1 MEALEPQAC
10 YRALRTRD
18 ARFDGRFFTAVV
30 STGVFCRPVC
40 PAPTP
45 KLENCRFYRCAA
57 AAQEAGFRPCLR
69 CRPETAPGSAPW
81 VGSSVTVSR
90 ALRLIA
96 DGALDEGSVETLAE
110 RVGVGERHLR
120 RLFLRHLGTS
130 PQRVAQTRR
139 LLFAKKLIDETQLP
153 MTQVAHA
160 AGFSSVRRFNDAI
173 RGTYDRAPSELRRGS
188 TRTSRGRTKTSRV
201 DGRRRVATQARGLEI
216 SLRLGFRPPYDWPA
230 LSAFLAARETRGL
243 EEVGADFY
251 RRSVRIGD
259 DQGLVEVRT
268 VAGEN
273 HLLARIR
280 MANPARL
287 ATVVERLRR
296 LFDLDADPNEINAHL
311 CHDRVLAQHVR
322 RHPGLR
328 IPGSCDPFETA
339 VRAILGQQV
348 SVRAANTLMSRL
360 VEQFGETLAVDN
372 RGLDAI
378 DRVFPSP
385 QRLATADLR
394 VLGLPRSRAQA
405 ISGLAQ
411 ATLDGRFN
419 WDASTSLQD
428 NVSRLCE
435 LPGIG
440 AWTAHYVAMR
450 AFGEPDA
457 FPAADLGLRR
467 ALGKPGTPAPTR
479 AVTKAA
485 EAWHPWRAYAALH
498 LWTGGTENG
507 TARR

>member
-18 ARFDGRFFTAVV
+18 ARFDGRFFTAVL

-69 CRPETAPGSAPW
+69 CRPETAPGSPPW
-81 VGSSVTVSR
+81 AGTSVTVSR

-139 LLFAKKLIDETQLP
+139 LLFAKKLLNETRLS

-173 RGTYDRAPSELRRGS
+173 RTTYDRAPRELRRGVDRVRTRAATRS
-188 TRTSRGRTKTSRV
+188 TAPRRPRGT
-201 DGRRRVATQARGLEI
+201 EI
-216 SLRLGFRPPYDWPA
+216 ELRLGFRPPYDWQA
-230 LSAFLAARETRGL
+230 LHGYLAARATRRL
-243 EEVGADFY
+243 EHAGPDFY
-251 RRSVRIGD
+251 QRSVRIGAD
-259 DQGLVEVRT
+259 HAWVDVRMLPDT
-268 VAGEN
+268 N
-273 HLLARIR
+273 SLRARIR
-280 MANPARL
+280 IANPARL
-287 ATVVERLRR
+287 SSVVERLRR
-296 LFDLDADPNEINAHL
+296 LFDLDADPNEINAL
-311 CHDRVLAQHVR
+311 LAGDRALAARVR

-339 VRAILGQQV
+339 VRAVLGQQV
-348 SVRAANTLMSRL
+348 SVRAATTLMSRL
-360 VEQFGETLAVDN
+360 VDAFGEPLQIDTEGSDV
-372 RGLDAI
+372 
-378 DRVFPSP
+378 DRVFPLP
-385 QRLATADLR
+385 EVLARADLSTIG
-394 VLGLPRSRAQA
+394 VTRARAGA
-405 ISGLAQ
+405 IAGLAQ
-411 ATLDGRFN
+411 AALDGRFG
-419 WDASTSLQD
+419 WDPSASLDD
-428 NVSRLCE
+428 NVRRLCE

-457 FPAADLGLRR
+457 FPAADLGLRQ
-467 ALGKPGTPAPTR
+467 ALGSRKRPAPAS
-479 AVTKAA
+479 AVQRAA

-498 LWTGGTENG
+498 LWTEGTGNG
-507 TARR
+507 SARR